1 MSMSLQP
8 RILLGLAVG
17 ALTAC
22 ASSTQS
28 TAGPADTS
36 PAGEA
41 GTLRVANRSSTD
53 MDVYVVR
60 AGQRVRIG
68 LAPGGETTSFALT
81 TALMAGGGTVHF
93 EAIPTRSAPG
103 VSTGIRSDPATPRR
117 GQIITLDVPPQ

>member
-1 MSMSLQP
+1 MYLQS
-8 RILLGLAVG
+8 RILLGLAVS

-22 ASSTQS
+22 ASGPQS
-28 TAGPADTS
+28 SPDPAAT
-36 PAGEA
+36 PAEASEA

-81 TALMAGGGTVHF
+81 TALMAGGGYVHF

-103 VSTGIRSDPATPRR
+103 VATGIRSDPATPRR